1 MVFVYLIIPALLL
14 ILWILSKDTVVDFE
28 VKEEGISRELL
39 KISLFLYQKIKGK
52 KRFSWEQKVRG
63 YLTTLNGS
71 RNPEKAISYYYAQKI
86 SIVLLLAACGSF
98 LSLALYITGASD
110 SAIKDGYVVDRNVP
124 GDGTKD
130 LDLVATGGD
139 GKELGEFHLELE
151 EQKFTEIEAE
161 ELLERA
167 SNELEQIMLG
177 NNESLDL
184 VSDDLKL
191 VKQIEGYPFEISWS
205 VDDLDVCKYDGEI
218 DFEKVP
224 EEGVIITL
232 TATYRY
238 NEHRWEQLFYANV
251 VPKELTPAQLVQKE
265 IEILLDASR
274 KESEYENHM
283 DLPGTY
289 RDESISW
296 SEKKQD
302 SSVMLLLLMLVG
314 GAATFVMKDNEL
326 KQKIEDRNDQ
336 LIREYPGLV
345 SQMVLYLG
353 AGMTMRNIFS
363 KLSENYIGKRKNG
376 APERVVYEEI
386 TKSSREMGLGKSE
399 PAVYEDF
406 GRRCG
411 GQQYS
416 RLSTLLSQNLR
427 KGNSELLKL
436 LNEEAQKAFDD
447 RLDRARKSGE
457 EAGTKLLLPMVLM
470 LLIVMVIIMIPAYMT
485 F

>member
-1 MVFVYLIIPALLL
+1 MVFVYLIIPALLM
-14 ILWILSKDTVVDFE
+14 ILWFLAKDTVVDSE
-28 VKEEGISRELL
+28 VKEDGISRELL
-39 KISLFLYQKIKGK
+39 KISLFLYQKIGSK
-52 KRFSWEQKVRG
+52 KRFAWEQKVRG

-71 RNPEKAISYYYAQKI
+71 RNPEKEISYYYAQKI

-98 LSLALYITGASD
+98 LSLALYITEANDGA
-110 SAIKDGYVVDRNVP
+110 IRDGYVVDRNAA
-124 GDGTKD
+124 GEGAKD

-139 GKELGEFHLELE
+139 GKELGEFHLEIE
-151 EQKFTEIEAE
+151 EQKFTEKEAE
-161 ELLERA
+161 ELFKRA
-167 SNELEQIMLG
+167 SGELEQMILG
-177 NNESLDL
+177 NNESLEL
-184 VSDDLKL
+184 VNDDLKL
-191 VKQIEGYPFEISWS
+191 IKQIEGYPFEISWS
-205 VDDLDVCKYDGEI
+205 IDNPDVCKYDGEI

-224 EEGVIITL
+224 EEGVIIAL

-238 NEHRWEQLFYANV
+238 NEHRLEQVMYANV
-251 VPKELTPAQLVQKE
+251 VPQKLTPAQIVQKE
-265 IEILLDASR
+265 IKTLLDTGNR
-274 KESEYENHM
+274 ESEYEDHI
-283 DLPGTY
+283 DLPSTY

-296 SEKKQD
+296 SEKRQD
-302 SSVMLLLLMLVG
+302 SSLMLLLLMLVG

-326 KQKIEDRNDQ
+326 KQKIEYRNNQ
-336 LIREYPGLV
+336 LIREYPGFV

-376 APERVVYEEI
+376 APESVVYEEI
-386 TKSSREMGLGKSE
+386 IKSSREMGLGKAES
-399 PAVYEDF
+399 AVYEDF

-416 RLSTLLSQNLR
+416 RLSTLLAQNLR